1 MEGKAKIL
9 SLCLLVALLCYFSTA
24 KLLIMRPQIKS
35 RNIFRKRSY
44 RKPTIRMRSIT
55 LKKQLKLLSPID
67 ETMKKLQ
74 LLMRSPT
81 SDETTPLP
89 VLDLNPVKPHSS
101 GLPYSRPRDVNVVL
115 TGERKEHGRSK
126 MTSPPTD
133 ETTPRPVLN
142 LNPVKPHSSG
152 LPYCRPRDVNA
163 VLTGERKEHGR
174 SKRAVSFN

>member
-24 KLLIMRPQIKS
+24 KLLIIRPQIKS

-44 RKPTIRMRSIT
+44 RKPTIRMRPIT

-74 LLMRSPT
+74 LLMSPT

-89 VLDLNPVKPHSS
+89 VLD
-101 GLPYSRPRDVNVVL
+101 
-115 TGERKEHGRSK
+115 
-126 MTSPPTD
+126 
-133 ETTPRPVLN
+133 

-163 VLTGERKEHGR
+163 VLTGERKEQRR